1 MKSIGLF
8 QRKSAMKKYIREL
21 INDRIEVD
29 ESIGDAKELYERL
42 NFDSSMDEIIEHN
55 LDTRTDLEKWAVKH
69 ELWIEDSLKDFPAD
83 MNYHDKIL
91 NAQWLAIKQKV
102 QWTVGDVYE
111 ELDGVAFNM
120 EVA

>member
-1 MKSIGLF
+1 MKSIGYF

-69 ELWIEDSLKDFPAD
+69 ELWIEDVLKDFPAD
-83 MNYHDKIL
+83 MNYHDKAL

-111 ELDGVAFNM
+111 ELDGVAFNT

>member
-1 MKSIGLF
+1 ME
-8 QRKSAMKKYIREL
+8 KYIREL

-69 ELWIEDSLKDFPAD
+69 ELWIEDVLKDFPAD
-83 MNYHDKIL
+83 MNYHDKVL

-111 ELDGVAFNM
+111 ELDGVAFNK
-120 EVA
+120 EVAA